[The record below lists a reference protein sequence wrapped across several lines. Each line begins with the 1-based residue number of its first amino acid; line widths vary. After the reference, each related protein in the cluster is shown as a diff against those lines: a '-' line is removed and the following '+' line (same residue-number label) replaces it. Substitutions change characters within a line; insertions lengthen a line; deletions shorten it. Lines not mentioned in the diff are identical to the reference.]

1 MTTKK
6 CIRCGEEKPL
16 SEYHKSGLDA
26 YGNSMFK
33 SKCKVC
39 VSIEAKY
46 YRENNKE
53 ALKQK
58 RQELREK
65 TAADVGVLMR
75 EAARKA
81 NQAFPL
87 LSLPYPISTNRYWRT
102 FRNRQIVSKEAVAYK
117 ARVAEIARQE
127 GIIPTDKLVKLSIL
141 VVPKAKKDGTAS
153 KVCIDLDNALKV
165 AIDALQGSAYHNDK
179 QVRRLVDVG
188 YADWAVAGG
197 GLVVKV
203 EELDK

>member
-46 YRENNKE
+46 YRERSKE
-53 ALKQK
+53 ILKRK

-65 TAADVGVLMR
+65 AAPDVGVLMR
-75 EAARKA
+75 EAAQMA

-87 LSLPYPISTNRYWRT
+87 LSPAYWDT
-102 FRNRQIVSKEAVAYK
+102 GAAK
-117 ARVAEIARQE
+117 RV
-127 GIIPTDKLVKLSIL
+127 
-141 VVPKAKKDGTAS
+141 
-153 KVCIDLDNALKV
+153 
-165 AIDALQGSAYHNDK
+165 Y
-179 QVRRLVDVG
+179 
-188 YADWAVAGG
+188 
-197 GLVVKV
+197 
-203 EELDK
+203 EELGLKWTF